1 MRPGDLSLVLKKQ
14 AKCPDKHP
22 EPTAIEVANYVLAFL
37 LKHGQPMDGWRAR
50 RLHADRALH
59 KG

>member
-1 MRPGDLSLVLKKQ
+1 LVLKRQ

-50 RLHADRALH
+50 RFHADRALH